1 MGNTSNT
8 NTENWRYYA
17 IKYAQDITVA
27 NRKPD
32 YGYIYFPTISS
43 NNPSDDGNGYLDACI
58 LQSSYFGKGNIAW
71 KMINRLVDQKYIS
84 QYFMYLDPHG
94 GDRIRI
100 SKVSSLAAID
110 IQQDGW
116 HIYGIEP
123 EILSEVGIDYTVI
136 ENNSSIEEDANNCVV
151 THIIGKD
158 YVVEGA
164 EILEKLS
171 KYFPELK
178 KPVQQSSE
186 VSL

>member
-1 MGNTSNT
+1 M
-8 NTENWRYYA
+8 A
-17 IKYAQDITVA
+17 
-27 NRKPD
+27 
-32 YGYIYFPTISS
+32 
-43 NNPSDDGNGYLDACI
+43 
-58 LQSSYFGKGNIAW
+58 
-71 KMINRLVDQKYIS
+71 
-84 QYFMYLDPHG
+84 
-94 GDRIRI
+94 
-100 SKVSSLAAID
+100 
-110 IQQDGW
+110 
-116 HIYGIEP
+116 
-123 EILSEVGIDYTVI
+123 TVI